1 MNVPYVCLRCSRQL
15 FRWKC
20 QRRSSGFVSLG
31 QLVGCDESSRTTP
44 QDVPLAHGDSTAI
57 RLPRRKKRLT
67 FAQTYQEQRRPTGVD
82 KALETLFASN
92 LEHEPTL
99 EKSRYSRTPKVS
111 STKAAAI
118 EKLALDRSIKLRC
131 RELDN
136 KLLRGTAPLQEI
148 WRDCKKLLVEIWN
161 RKDDAMIG
169 GPQIPLGDTSLPVGM
184 FRHVLIATCQTPRLV
199 IDDQKFTPADAIRI
213 YTKYGVMRGW
223 WQDVLWCQLGNVL
236 KLKYQSTDGTLG
248 AASDGRI
255 RVLIGEILEVWNL
268 YTDRYSSSSISVP
281 FIKNSYIMDD
291 ETSTSEPFS
300 TSFPKQLQQRMKR
313 PDKITVAAA
322 MTLDCL
328 RATGMRAPLRVLSQF
343 DRFGQALGR
352 DRSIAVWCLLHA
364 GVSSGITEKALEG
377 WEAQTSLNPE
387 EILKP
392 TKTNEFRLS
401 KYPLD
406 VSETKHDLDW
416 SEKGLPARLADI
428 DGASKRSNTA
438 FAVNLWRQFQAHFKA
453 DRSKDKTDSTD
464 EIYARFLRTF
474 WALRCHDH
482 AIEIWNHMINSGHL
496 PGQKHWTAML
506 SGCTRAKD
514 VKSLQEIWTNMLRSG
529 TPPNT
534 TTWTAYIRGL
544 IECHKWEEGL
554 NALEQLG
561 RIWKSAPPFKISDT
575 AGEKTTVPSNADENQ
590 SPEEPEDDTILR
602 PTIHPINA
610 TLSALIHIDKR
621 SLLPRVRA
629 WAQFHQIPL
638 STVTFNIL
646 LRPLVRH
653 DSPASIQ
660 AHLQQMA
667 DAKCTP
673 DVATFSIILNGLV
686 SNPTSPFHTLTPE
699 AQESTITSILAD
711 MGRQGIEPN
720 PFTYGT
726 LLDGLLTPGS
736 KELSHDYTPNVPA
749 ARNVLA
755 HMAARNIYASPHI
768 YTILI
773 THYFTCRPLP
783 DLPAIS
789 SLWSSIRH
797 SGQMYKLDNI
807 FFDRLIEGYADND
820 EIEESLKFLKLVSES
835 GKSPGWGALVKVLK
849 AMVRGEEWEW
859 CAELVEDVERQ
870 GGLLR
875 CGQGRG
881 QGREKAEFWEMVDIL
896 RARGVVLPVDEG
908 R

>member
-1 MNVPYVCLRCSRQL
+1 MPLANGD
-15 FRWKC
+15 FTI
-20 QRRSSGFVSLG
+20 RSS
-31 QLVGCDESSRTTP
+31 
-44 QDVPLAHGDSTAI
+44 
-57 RLPRRKKRLT
+57 RRKKRLT
-67 FAQTYQEQRRPTGVD
+67 FAQTYQEQQKPKGVD
-82 KALETLFASN
+82 KVLETLFTSN
-92 LEHEPTL
+92 LGPEPAL
-99 EKSRYSRTPKVS
+99 KKFRYSRTSNVH

-118 EKLALDRSIKLRC
+118 ERSAIDKSIKNRC

-136 KLLRGTAPLQEI
+136 QLLRGTMPLHQI
-148 WRDCKKLLVEIWN
+148 WGNCIRLLGERSWN
-161 RKDDAMIG
+161 QKDNAMIG
-169 GPQIPLGDTSLPVGM
+169 GGQTPLDDTSLTVEL
-184 FRHVLIATCQTPRLV
+184 FRRVLIAICEKPRLV
-199 IDDQKFTPADAIRI
+199 INGKNFTPADAIRI
-213 YTKYGVMRGW
+213 YTKYGVMRHW

-236 KLKYQSTDGTLG
+236 KLRYQFTDATLG
-248 AASDGRI
+248 AASDERI
-255 RVLIGEILEVWNL
+255 HVLMGEILEVWTL
-268 YTDRYSSSSISVP
+268 YTERYSSLSISVP
-281 FIKNSYIMDD
+281 VIRQYNMMDD
-291 ETSTSEPFS
+291 KTLTSEPFS
-300 TSFPKQLQQRMKR
+300 KSFPKRLPQLLKR
-313 PDKITVAAA
+313 PDKITVAAT

-328 RATGMRAPLRVLSQF
+328 KAAGMRAPLDVQSLF
-343 DRFGQALGR
+343 DRFGQNPGR
-352 DRSIAVWCLLHA
+352 DRSIAVRCLFHA

-377 WEAQTSLNPE
+377 WEAQTSLDPE
-387 EILKP
+387 EIPKP
-392 TKTNEFRLS
+392 TKKPNEFRLS
-401 KYPLD
+401 KYPLE

-438 FAVNLWRQFQAHFKA
+438 FAINLWRQFQAHFRA
-453 DRSKDKTDSTD
+453 DRSKDKSDSTD

-474 WALRCHDH
+474 WALRRHDH
-482 AIEIWNHMINSGHL
+482 AIEIWNHMINSGHR
-496 PGQKHWTAML
+496 PSQKHWTAML

-514 VKSLQEIWTNMLRSG
+514 VKSLEKIWINMLRSG

-561 RIWKSAPPFKISDT
+561 RIWKSAPPLKPSDT
-575 AGEKTTVPSNADENQ
+575 AGEKTTGPNNADENQ
-590 SPEEPEDDTILR
+590 SPEEPKDDTILR
-602 PTIHPINA
+602 PNLTPINA

-629 WAQFHQIPL
+629 WAQSHQIPL

-699 AQESTITSILAD
+699 AQESTVTSILAD

-720 PFTYGT
+720 SFTYGT

-736 KELSHDYTPNVPA
+736 KEHSHDYTPNVPA
-749 ARNVLA
+749 ARTILA

-820 EIEESLKFLKLVSES
+820 EIEESLKFLKVVSES
-835 GKSPGWGALVKVLK
+835 GKSPGWGALVKVLR
-849 AMVRGEEWEW
+849 ALVRVKEWGW
-859 CAELVEDVERQ
+859 CAELVEDVEREE
-870 GGLLR
+870 GLLR

-881 QGREKAEFWEMVDIL
+881 QGREKAEFWELVDIL
-896 RARGVVLPVDEG
+896 RARGVVGPVDEG